1 MALVE
6 PTVDLPLVR
15 RHPRLVTAT
24 LTLLGYVLVVGTL
37 YVGLPIYPEVGL
49 ATVDLLSHVIAVV
62 NALTVVSLAAGWYWI
77 RRGEV
82 RRHRVAMV
90 TAFALILVFLVLY
103 LTKTGGGGRKD
114 VVGSGLVVTAYLA
127 MLGVHILLSVVA
139 VPVVLH
145 ALVLG
150 LTHSPSELRDTVHP
164 RVGRLAAATWIVS
177 LLLGIAAY
185 VLLNYVLAYEFV
197 DVALAPV

>member
-62 NALTVVSLAAGWYWI
+62 NALTIASLAAGWYWI